1 MTSHFWLKLLS
12 LPPFSLA
19 LHSNEMRSRTS
30 ERIQLM
36 RLILRSDLWIISLSF
51 YLNSNYLLSIS
62 EIILGSKTPKAL
74 LSAVV
79 YQPTRSAFVMS
90 PLTWSDWRHCRGR
103 PCTCSSPPPPSPR
116 CCSQSCLPTSTAS
129 CFWVT
134 GRGTVTDWAVD
145 GGGGGGG
152 EGGRERRRRR
162 LRRTAQAV
170 TQGSP
175 EGKQPLLPAQTLCCP
190 SSSRGGRLTSLDASF
205 MRCFGFF
212 QTSSKTS
219 RSMFF
224 QNIAETS
231 HC

>member
-1 MTSHFWLKLLS
+1 MTSHFRLKLLS

-36 RLILRSDLWIISLSF
+36 RLILKSDLWIISLSF

-116 CCSQSCLPTSTAS
+116 YCSPS
-129 CFWVT
+129 CFNLYGLVLLGHRQRDSHWLGSRWRRRGRR
-134 GRGTVTDWAVD
+134 GRGKREEEGEEEEAEEDST
-145 GGGGGGG
+145 GGDTG
-152 EGGRERRRRR
+152 
-162 LRRTAQAV
+162 Q
-170 TQGSP
+170 
-175 EGKQPLLPAQTLCCP
+175 
-190 SSSRGGRLTSLDASF
+190 SRGKAATAAGADTVLPKL
-205 MRCFGFF
+205 
-212 QTSSKTS
+212 
-219 RSMFF
+219 
-224 QNIAETS
+224 I
-231 HC
+231 